1 MSGVDERFFYHPSLP
16 QNVQDNPFNAGLIH
30 IPLGSARMVETPS
43 HDMPEPWSD
52 RQVILAIVLT
62 LVLVLGLILGSV
74 SSHREQQ
81 APMLWRE
88 TPQPRA
94 TPLAI

>member
-1 MSGVDERFFYHPSLP
+1 MNKVPTH
-16 QNVQDNPFNAGLIH
+16 V
-30 IPLGSARMVETPS
+30 
-43 HDMPEPWSD
+43 MPEPWSD
-52 RQVILAIVLT
+52 RQVILAIALT

-74 SSHREQQ
+74 SHNREQQ

-88 TPQPRA
+88 TPQPKA